1 MTKTSALASAAAAS
15 RIALPVTSRLAA
27 ACSAGMEAC
36 WLAALVVATL
46 FFNTHSTRIFEPDK
60 LALVR
65 TLALVVAALAVTR
78 AIDSG
83 WNPLRTKLSFPS
95 GASLRAWLAANPLPA
110 VAALYLLFTLIS
122 TAFSIS
128 PTQSIWGS
136 HARAQGLHSLLAY
149 AMFALAAY
157 TQIRTA
163 RQLWRLLDTL
173 IFISVPLSFYG
184 VMQRFGLDTYQWQ
197 QFFTQTRITSTLGNP
212 IFVGGFLVPVIPL
225 TATAFIHACHG
236 LRTIR
241 PRTSAHWLRAA
252 IYALCVPLQ
261 LLALWY
267 TGSRGPVLAIVP
279 GVLLGAIVVLIATG
293 KRRWVAALTAAGI
306 AAVVFVAALNI
317 PQGPLESL
325 RDADTT
331 LGRLGHL
338 LDGSRDSPAS
348 TRQRVLIWQGVLESV
363 LPHAPIPFTNGGTDR
378 WNAVRPLVGYGLETL
393 TFVFQQFFPPEFAQL
408 DRWRAISQQ
417 GEGTTIVLTYSPT
430 APDRSHNEFL
440 DALVFGG
447 LLGAFAYLL
456 LFAIA
461 IYWLYGIAG
470 LLPNVSLRRLYW
482 ILAVGG
488 AISGAVA
495 TARVLGLHYVGVGLP
510 LGMLAG
516 TGIYLLGAAFF
527 SGEHHRA
534 PLNFPALLLCAGIIG
549 ALTAHFVE
557 LHFGIPTGATRL
569 VLWLLLASAA
579 ILPRITQPTDHA
591 TAAQPQAKDA
601 RSRPKPGT
609 TAATD
614 PPAWLMQALMPT
626 AVMITLAYILVL
638 NPERAQT
645 SAAILARSFGG
656 SATASAMQP
665 LATAALILCTWLV
678 GSLLFAISDNAH
690 LNLSTFLKIAG
701 TAAASVLIFT
711 ALHVSQLASTARFPA
726 NDPEG
731 TARTVRSIGAVFTHY
746 AVWIIVPCLLLP
758 YLASAN
764 PRARAPQSAGWA
776 ALATGALLTFITAA
790 NTNFAPIFADTF
802 HHVALPFQSN
812 AQYPVTIRLLEEAI
826 ALAPREPYY
835 PLYLGNTLLEQSR
848 KLTDEPAQTAAI
860 QRAMSLYKQAQTLE
874 PLHPDA
880 TTGLARLLAHWA
892 ELAPTGPTR
901 TARATEAAQYFALA
915 STLSPNNV
923 LTLNEWAMLDLRQ
936 LNNLDGA
943 ETRLLRSLAL
953 DDQYDLTYLLLGDV
967 HLKRA
972 EATPAKANAEY
983 IAAVDFYER
992 GALVRTSFPIL
1003 VALGRAN
1010 RLAGNPLAAIAAY
1023 HRAMAAA
1030 PAATDLTGIRS
1041 TMVSQ
1046 YELIGISSAAQEEV
1060 LLDFA
1065 PTGTPDVPQQKLID
1079 TLLLGRALLTQDRE
1093 AAAMQF
1099 ASASQMATDTP
1110 QHLKISRFLART
1122 HGLFEDLS
1130 LLQQAYTYYT
1140 EALTYAQGGE
1150 YETLAEERR
1159 AFTARL
1165 LTAQQNQSSA
1175 QLASGEN
1182 KNAIE
1187 GLRSTLNL
1195 EISASQRIDILRSLA
1210 ALHLAVSD
1218 TANLFE
1224 DLSMLQQ
1231 AYAYYTEALTYAQGG
1246 EYQTLTE
1253 ERRACTARL
1262 LTAQQNQSSA
1272 QLAAGENKS
1281 AIEGL
1286 RSTLN
1291 LEITARQRVD
1301 ILQSLAALYLAVP
1314 DTANLKEA
1322 DGSFAEALRFAS
1334 ETDQASLQQKRDQVR
1349 QQIMERERTA
1359 GETQLAA
1366 GNFTAAETTFR
1377 AALAFSAGEP
1387 QQTQLKQLVAT
1398 AVAGP
1403 NSAPALTAAVAELE
1417 QTWLL
1422 APIALQ
1428 PQILIQQ
1435 SKWTRDLTA
1444 QGQPVPP
1451 EQAGN
1456 HATYA
1461 TRSTAPRYLQLT
1473 ALADQLATNPAPQ
1486 LAIEQLA
1493 TAVSLAPSAEDRAAL
1508 YIKMAALHAATGDIQ
1523 SLRLAL
1529 GELDAALATS
1539 TTGARASVHKL
1550 RRDYSERLAS
1560 AVIKTAETL
1569 AEQGF
1574 TADAIVLLSDTL
1586 GTALSGPAAA
1596 RLNLTRAT
1604 ISLNTN
1610 QPENTA
1616 RAWTWANSALLTA
1629 AGDQRPE
1636 VVTLIESI
1644 RIKYVALS
1652 IAQAERN
1659 LADGD
1664 AEAASVAYQ
1673 RALELSPYRSERV
1686 RIKLLLATALSQ
1698 RKDFASVTAGLQEA
1712 SSALKFA
1719 DTSELA
1725 PLQTRIASITAQRA
1739 AIAAQLG
1746 ASPDTP
1752 FAADAS
1758 PDAQRTAWTTLA
1770 SSATAAADPELVS
1783 RAYSNLADLAETG
1796 SARSEHYLT
1805 LASFLMQ
1812 QPVIRWL
1819 ESAQTSIDQARTYAD
1834 TTQQSAVDAL
1844 QENLHTSLR
1853 TALEQSAAKHQQAGE
1868 WDAARAD
1875 LQKALAHATD
1885 RKQRAIIYKML
1896 ALPVP
1901 DKNDGVAASATCA
1914 DIKTALQLV
1923 PANDVQALT
1932 ANRESLC
1939 GDLVDGRIR
1948 AASAFS
1954 AANQPA
1960 LAAQLLATA
1969 LGAATTTNQQVR
1981 LLAQLAQLAETA
1993 GSEASLRSAIGY
2005 WTQAVRSTPAAE
2017 AAQYQDHISAATT
2030 TLNSIL
2036 SKLGA
2041 EPVTDPVPTPA
2052 AEATVSALQ
2061 TDAKSAIAAGN
2072 YFAAEGALT
2081 AAIAISPAGQSTALR
2096 VELLQLRTTAHEKLL
2111 GAAKLSASSD
2121 LTLAANAFASAIAI
2135 APDAPARA
2143 AAALQAATALS
2154 VSTKEPL
2161 INRAIDFLNQGTP
2174 YFSASET
2181 NTAAALRAT
2190 LRGKLFSAAQNSA
2203 QVALASKNFP
2213 EAQAQG
2219 QRALGYTNNGPQR
2232 ADVLL
2237 LLAVAA
2243 HSTADEPAARDFAKR
2258 ALRHAAQNQLDAVRA
2273 LIAQLPP
2280 A

>member
-136 HARAQGLHSLLAY
+136 HARAQGLYSMLAY

-461 IYWLYGIAG
+461 IYWLYGIAD

-835 PLYLGNTLLEQSR
+835 PLYLGNTLLEESR

-860 QRAMSLYKQAQTLE
+860 QRAMSLYIQAQTLE

-943 ETRLLRSLAL
+943 ETRLLRSLTL

-983 IAAVDFYER
+983 FAAVDFYER

-1046 YELIGISSAAQEEV
+1046 YELTGISSAAQEEV

-1150 YETLAEERR
+1150 YETL
-1159 AFTARL
+1159 
-1165 LTAQQNQSSA
+1165 
-1175 QLASGEN
+1175 
-1182 KNAIE
+1182 
-1187 GLRSTLNL
+1187 
-1195 EISASQRIDILRSLA
+1195 
-1210 ALHLAVSD
+1210 
-1218 TANLFE
+1218 
-1224 DLSMLQQ
+1224 
-1231 AYAYYTEALTYAQGG
+1231 
-1246 EYQTLTE
+1246 TE
-1253 ERRACTARL
+1253 ERRAYTARL

-1366 GNFTAAETTFR
+1366 GNFTAAEATFR

-1539 TTGARASVHKL
+1539 TTGARASVHQL

-1604 ISLNTN
+1604 VSLNTN

-1664 AEAASVAYQ
+1664 AEAASAAYQ
-1673 RALELSPYRSERV
+1673 RALELSPYRSDRV

-1746 ASPDTP
+1746 ASPDTT
-1752 FAADAS
+1752 FAADA
-1758 PDAQRTAWTTLA
+1758 PLDAQRTAWTTLA

-1796 SARSEHYLT
+1796 SARSEYYLT
-1805 LASFLMQ
+1805 LASLLMQ

-1868 WDAARAD
+1868 WDAAHAD

-1885 RKQRAIIYKML
+1885 RKKRAIIYKML
-1896 ALPVP
+1896 ALPIP

-1932 ANRESLC
+1932 ANRDSLC
-1939 GDLVDGRIR
+1939 GDLIDGRIR

-1993 GSEASLRSAIGY
+1993 GSESSLRSAIGY

-2111 GAAKLSASSD
+2111 GAAQLSAASD
-2121 LTLAANAFASAIAI
+2121 LTLAAKDFASAIAI

>member
-15 RIALPVTSRLAA
+15 RSAAPVTSRLAA

-136 HARAQGLHSLLAY
+136 HARAQGLYSMLAY

-306 AAVVFVAALNI
+306 AAVLFIAALNI

-447 LLGAFAYLL
+447 MLGAFAYLL

-470 LLPNVSLRRLYW
+470 LLPNISLRRLYW

-495 TARVLGLHYVGVGLP
+495 TARVLGLQYVGVGLP

-591 TAAQPQAKDA
+591 TAAQPQAKDT

-983 IAAVDFYER
+983 TAAVDFYER
-992 GALVRTSFPIL
+992 GALVRASFPIL

-1046 YELIGISSAAQEEV
+1046 YELIGISRAAQEEV

-1065 PTGTPDVPQQKLID
+1065 PTGTPDVPQQKLMD

-1175 QLASGEN
+1175 QLA
-1182 KNAIE
+1182 
-1187 GLRSTLNL
+1187 
-1195 EISASQRIDILRSLA
+1195 
-1210 ALHLAVSD
+1210 
-1218 TANLFE
+1218 
-1224 DLSMLQQ
+1224 
-1231 AYAYYTEALTYAQGG
+1231 
-1246 EYQTLTE
+1246 
-1253 ERRACTARL
+1253 
-1262 LTAQQNQSSA
+1262 
-1272 QLAAGENKS
+1272 AGENKS

-1349 QQIMERERTA
+1349 QQILGRERTA

-1366 GNFTAAETTFR
+1366 GNFSAAETTFR
-1377 AALAFSAGEP
+1377 AALAFSSGEP

-1493 TAVSLAPSAEDRAAL
+1493 TAISLAPSAEDRAAL

-1560 AVIKTAETL
+1560 EVIKTAETL

-1616 RAWTWANSALLTA
+1616 RAWTWANSALPTA
-1629 AGDQRPE
+1629 AGDQRPQ

-1644 RIKYVALS
+1644 RIEYVALS

-1752 FAADAS
+1752 FDADAS

-1796 SARSEHYLT
+1796 SARSERYLT

-1819 ESAQTSIDQARTYAD
+1819 ESARTSIDQARAYAD
-1834 TTQQSAVDAL
+1834 PTQQSAVDAL
-1844 QENLHTSLR
+1844 QENLNTSLR

-1948 AASAFS
+1948 AASALS

-1969 LGAATTTNQQVR
+1969 LGAASNANQQVR
-1981 LLAQLAQLAETA
+1981 LIAQLAQLAETA
-1993 GSEASLRSAIGY
+1993 GSESSLRSAIGY

-2017 AAQYQDHISAATT
+2017 AAQYQAHISAATT

-2036 SKLGA
+2036 SELGA

-2111 GAAKLSASSD
+2111 GAARLSAASD
-2121 LTLAANAFASAIAI
+2121 LTLAANDFASAIAI

-2154 VSTKEPL
+2154 VSTEEPL

-2181 NTAAALRAT
+2181 STAAALRAT